1 MKNSVL
7 IKLFAILCIL
17 CTSLAI
23 CACGG
28 GNQPETPETPTHT
41 HSYVNGKCECGEFDP
56 DFDPFAPDE
65 NDKPGNSDKNTVTYT
80 VTVVDQ
86 NGAPVVG
93 VPVQICDGDLC
104 QMPIPTN
111 ENGIVT
117 CDLEVKDYS
126 VKLLGLSGYTYEA
139 EYHFAA
145 GSTELT
151 ITVTAK

>member
-23 CACGG
+23 CACDG
-28 GNQPETPETPTHT
+28 GNQPETPETPAHT

-56 DFDPFAPDE
+56 DFDINDL
-65 NDKPGNSDKNTVTYT
+65 DKPGNNDKPDGNTVTYT

-104 QMPIPTN
+104 QMPVPTN
-111 ENGIVT
+111 ENGVVT
-117 CDLEVKDYS
+117 CDLEVKNYS
-126 VKLLGLSGYTYEA
+126 VKLLNLSGYTYEA